1 MTCEKCKV
9 DLLSLVYGEYEP
21 SEAEA
26 MHGVI
31 ASCSSCS
38 TELEK
43 LKRTVRL
50 ARQLDELEPPRALD
64 RLILERARAHVAE
77 QKAAS
82 RAKPAMEEEEKTG
95 LWAALLRWVGTFAM
109 GPQVAMATLT
119 LLVIG
124 IGLWYL
130 PEGQRRENATGTVVH
145 APDNEGIPVE
155 PTREEV
161 ATLEQPETE
170 RAGVQAIQLDEEEK
184 PEPAARQMRNQQRA
198 AGDVIE
204 RPLED
209 LIQPTAPTMET
220 TREATSAEG
229 LAQNTAVT
237 DPMPVPVAQQRA
249 PDTLTARERFDR
261 GVQAQQ
267 RGDFSAAIQDF
278 DSVLR
283 VPDDATR
290 ELVPNAL
297 HRLAA
302 SHKRNNNCEAAIPH
316 YEALVERFP
325 RYGGLSTA
333 LMELAECYRTSGRL
347 DDANQTLRR
356 AGTYRSTQ
364 DRARIEQR
372 RLEEMNRARRAP
384 APAESVAPQVAH

>member
-9 DLLSLVYGEYEP
+9 DLLSLVYGEFEP

-26 MHGVI
+26 MHSVI

-38 TELEK
+38 TEFEK

-50 ARQLDELEPPRALD
+50 TRQLDERDPPRALD

-77 QKAAS
+77 QKAS
-82 RAKPAMEEEEKTG
+82 RAKPAVEEDEKTG
-95 LWAALLRWVGTFAM
+95 LWAALLRWIGTFAM

-145 APDNEGIPVE
+145 APDNEGVPVE
-155 PTREEV
+155 PTREEH
-161 ATLEQPETE
+161 ATLETPETE

-184 PEPAARQMRNQQRA
+184 PEPAARQVRNQERPP

-204 RPLED
+204 RPLEE
-209 LIQPTAPTMET
+209 LIQPTAPTMEVT
-220 TREATSAEG
+220 TEEG
-229 LAQNTAVT
+229 LAENTAVT
-237 DPMPVPVAQQRA
+237 DPMPAPVARQQA
-249 PDTLTARERFDR
+249 QDALTARERFDR

-267 RGDFSAAIQDF
+267 RGDFSSAIQDF

-333 LMELAECYRTSGRL
+333 LMELGGCYRSVGRVV
-347 DDANQTLRR
+347 DAEQTFGR
-356 AGTYRSTQ
+356 ARSYRSTQ

>member
-1 MTCEKCKV
+1 MTCEKCNV

-21 SEAEA
+21 SEAEG
-26 MHGVI
+26 MHRVI

-38 TELEK
+38 TDFEK
-43 LKRTVRL
+43 LRRTVRL

-82 RAKPAMEEEEKTG
+82 RAKPAVEEEEKTG
-95 LWAALLRWVGTFAM
+95 LWAALLRWIGTFAM

-130 PEGQRRENATGTVVH
+130 PGQPPRESATGTVVH
-145 APDNEGIPVE
+145 APDNEGVPVE
-155 PTREEV
+155 PTREER
-161 ATLEQPETE
+161 ATPETPE
-170 RAGVQAIQLDEEEK
+170 REEGVGAQRITEDEGPK
-184 PEPAARQMRNQQRA
+184 PEPTARQVRNTERRP
-198 AGDVIE
+198 AGEVIE
-204 RPLED
+204 RPLEE
-209 LIQPTAPTMET
+209 LLQPEEEPA
-220 TREATSAEG
+220 AEG
-229 LAQNTAVT
+229 AAQNTTIT
-237 DPMPVPVAQQRA
+237 DPMPTAPARQQQA
-249 PDTLTARERFDR
+249 ESLSPRERFDR
-261 GVQAQQ
+261 GVQLQQ
-267 RGDFSAAIQDF
+267 RGDFSSAIQDF

-283 VPDDATR
+283 VPDDTTR
-290 ELVPNAL
+290 ELIPNAL
-297 HRLAA
+297 HRLAS

-347 DDANQTLRR
+347 DSANQTLQR
-356 AGTYRSTQ
+356 ARTFRSTQ
-364 DRARIEQR
+364 DRARVEQQ